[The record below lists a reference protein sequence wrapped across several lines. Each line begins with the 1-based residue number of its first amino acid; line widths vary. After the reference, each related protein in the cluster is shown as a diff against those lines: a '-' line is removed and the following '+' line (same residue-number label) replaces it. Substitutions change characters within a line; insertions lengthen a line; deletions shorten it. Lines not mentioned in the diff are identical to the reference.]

1 MIKNRNVCMTNSNEH
16 ECRLLRRSAL
26 QGLVVPGKYANI
38 TNEGPGIKIN
48 EQHPLSITQVEIG
61 SKCLPPF
68 LKLAENFFNLPM
80 PIKPNTSF
88 SFDSTRVIWTGP
100 NRWLFVEPEV
110 RDLSTILKSE
120 LTEINPAIIDLSHA
134 RSCIQLSGN
143 KIREV
148 LMKGAAIDWHPES
161 FLKNQCAQ
169 TKFFNLPALIDCKEN
184 DSFDV
189 FVARGFAQNLWEWIK
204 ESAEEFGYEVV

>member
-1 MIKNRNVCMTNSNEH
+1 
-16 ECRLLRRSAL
+16 
-26 QGLVVPGKYANI
+26 
-38 TNEGPGIKIN
+38 
-48 EQHPLSITQVEIG
+48 
-61 SKCLPPF
+61 
-68 LKLAENFFNLPM
+68 M

-120 LTEINPAIIDLSHA
+120 LNEINPAIIDLSHA

-161 FLKNQCAQ
+161 FLINQCAQ

-189 FVARGFAQNLWEWIK
+189 FVARGFAQNLWEYIK
-204 ESAEEFGYEVV
+204 QSAEEFGYEVV

>member
-1 MIKNRNVCMTNSNEH
+1 MTNTNEH
-16 ECRLLRRSAL
+16 LRRSAL

-38 TNEGPGIKIN
+38 TNNGPRVKIN

-61 SKCLPPF
+61 PKFLQLF

-80 PIKPNTSF
+80 PIQPNTSF
-88 SFDSTRVIWTGP
+88 NFDSTRVIWTGP
-100 NRWLFVEPEV
+100 NRWLFVEPEI

-120 LTEINPAIIDLSHA
+120 LNETNPAIIDLSHA

-143 KIREV
+143 KTREV

-161 FLKNQCAQ
+161 FLINQCAQ

-189 FVARGFAQNLWEWIK
+189 FVARGFAQNLWEYIK
-204 ESAEEFGYEVV
+204 QSAEEFGYEVV

>member
-38 TNEGPGIKIN
+38 TNKGPGIKIN

-120 LTEINPAIIDLSHA
+120 LNEINPAIIDLSHA

-189 FVARGFAQNLWEWIK
+189 FVARGFAQNLWGWIK